1 MALLC
6 EVTVLAAPDF
16 NQSFKL
22 EVDASAGAVL
32 LQDDAKEIDRPVK
45 EVQ

>member
-1 MALLC
+1 MALLSV
-6 EVTVLAAPDF
+6 VTVLAAPDF

-22 EVDASAGAVL
+22 EVDTSAGAVL
-32 LQDDAKEIDRPVK
+32 DAEVIDRPVK